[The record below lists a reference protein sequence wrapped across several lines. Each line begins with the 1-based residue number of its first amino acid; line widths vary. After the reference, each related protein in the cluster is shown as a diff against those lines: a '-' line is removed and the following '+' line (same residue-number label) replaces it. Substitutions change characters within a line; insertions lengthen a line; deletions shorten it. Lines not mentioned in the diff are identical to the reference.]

1 MLRFVQIP
9 ASLFRHCWNA
19 IVHRH
24 LAILT
29 AAIAAFL
36 AVTGSSGAESRFAL
50 VVGNSAYATVG
61 QLPNA
66 GNDARVISQALKQMD
81 FEVEILFDLDED
93 GMGKALDRLASKVEE
108 VDVAAFYYAGHGLQ
122 VNSINYLVPVDARI
136 ETELAVSREAPDLQS
151 FLDVLSRAPISLIF
165 LDACRNNP
173 FAERLAAQASSSG
186 RSTRVSRGLAAVAA
200 QGDQLIAFA
209 TLPNA
214 VAADGAGEN
223 SPFAKALAKHIPVP
237 DVEVSVMMK
246 RVTADV
252 LSETED
258 TQRPQQLTQMK
269 REFYFQKAALA
280 AGDTVTALSLYPRDL
295 TTGDELTLIA
305 DMPSSC
311 VPAFFNLSPGNKA
324 TPIPGR
330 FFKTLAV
337 KPGEARYEISA
348 GSRYGL
354 VVQEQDERGNHRI
367 GFFCEPPGL
376 DSKQAKIEL
385 LRALTARLK
394 DGDLAGSFDGPS
406 GEPVAYRFDDYTI
419 R

>member
-1 MLRFVQIP
+1 MVPNAATRQRMAVLMLTIAGFFV
-9 ASLFRHCWNA
+9 
-19 IVHRH
+19 
-24 LAILT
+24 LT
-29 AAIAAFL
+29 
-36 AVTGSSGAESRFAL
+36 GHSDAENRFAL
-50 VVGNSAYATVG
+50 VIGNGAYATVG

-66 GNDARVISQALKQMD
+66 RNDANVIGQALKQMD
-81 FEVEILFDLDED
+81 FEVEILVDLDEE
-93 GMGKALDRLASKVEE
+93 GMGKALDRLADKVEQ
-108 VDVAAFYYAGHGLQ
+108 VDVAALYYAGHGLQ
-122 VNSINYLVPVDARI
+122 VNSQNYLVPVDARI
-136 ETELAVSREAPDLQS
+136 ETELSVAREAPDLQS

-173 FAERLAAQASSSG
+173 FAERLAAQAKSSG
-186 RSTRVSRGLAAVAA
+186 RSTRISRGLASVAA

-209 TLPNA
+209 TLPNE
-214 VAADGAGEN
+214 VSSDGAGEN

-237 DVEVSVMMK
+237 DVEISVMMK

-252 LSETED
+252 LIETED
-258 TQRPQQLTQMK
+258 KQRPQQLTQMK
-269 REFYFQKAALA
+269 KEFYFQKAAITQ
-280 AGDTVTALSLYPRDL
+280 GDAVTALSIYPQIL
-295 TTGDELTLIA
+295 TTGEELTLIA

-311 VPAFFNLSPGNKA
+311 VPAFFNLSPGNRA

-330 FFKTLAV
+330 FFKTLALR
-337 KPGEARYEISA
+337 PGEARYEISA

-376 DSKQAKIEL
+376 DGKQAKVEL

-394 DGDLAGSFDGPS
+394 DGDLTGSFAGPA
-406 GEPVAYRFDDYTI
+406 GEPVTYRFDDYTV